1 MLLFHFQEKREFI
14 LNLKIM
20 LSRVA
25 NHIYWLGRYLERAE
39 NYARFIDVNFNLMQ
53 DLPIDMKEQW
63 KPLVAA
69 TGDLDLYNAHNHGFD
84 SKKVLFFLTFDEKNP
99 NSMLSAVRS
108 ARENARIIRENLSKE
123 TWEKCNEL
131 HYMMQEG
138 LEKKIWKKE
147 DPRAFYEKVKN
158 QILLLYGIADSS
170 LARTEG
176 WYFRQLGQFL
186 ERADKTSRI
195 LDVKY
200 HILLPS
206 EEEVGTPLDFLHWM
220 ALLKSVTAFNTYRRT
235 YGNIAPSSVVEFLVL
250 NKYFPRSI
258 YYCIKEAE
266 KCLHY
271 ISGNL
276 GEGYKNNAERSIGE
290 LRSKLEFAEVG
301 EIIKYGLHEYLDE
314 MQFKMNAISQHIN
327 SNFFTLRD
335 NFSSLSMTQE

>member
-1 MLLFHFQEKREFI
+1 
-14 LNLKIM
+14 M

-25 NHIYWLGRYLERAE
+25 NHMYWLGRYLERAE

-53 DLPIDMKEQW
+53 DLPVDMKEQW

-69 TGDLDLYNAHNHGFD
+69 TGDLDLYNKHNNGFD
-84 SKKVLFFLTFDEKNP
+84 SEKVLFFLAFDSKNP

-123 TWEKCNEL
+123 TWEKSNEL
-131 HYMMQEG
+131 HYMMQDG
-138 LEKKIWKKE
+138 LAKNSWKKE
-147 DPRAFYEKVKN
+147 DPRAFFEKVKN

-235 YGNIAPSSVVEFLVL
+235 YGNIAPASVVEFLVL

-266 KCLHY
+266 HCLHR

-276 GEGYKNNAERSIGE
+276 GAGYKNLAEKDIGE
-290 LRSKLEFAEVG
+290 LRSKLEFADVK
-301 EIIKYGLHEYLDE
+301 EIIAFGLHEYLDNL
-314 MQFKMNAISQHIN
+314 QVKINIISEKID
-327 SNFFTLRD
+327 SNFFTIRD
-335 NFSSLSMTQE
+335 NFTKQSSNQE